1 MSYGTDEMQTNT
13 YTDDKVNTDNVIETF
28 EFLGRKNVDV
38 HVMLFDCFKILCNQ
52 NVSIRGYL

>member
-28 EFLGRKNVDV
+28 EFLGTKKCGCSCNVV
-38 HVMLFDCFKILCNQ
+38 
-52 NVSIRGYL
+52 